1 MGMKIE
7 PATSG
12 RGRPRAFDLEQA
24 LDRAVEVFWRQ
35 GYEGT
40 SLTDLTEAMGINRPS
55 LYAAFGNKEELY
67 RKVLDRY
74 AEGPACHVL
83 QALQEP
89 TARRVVERLL
99 LGTIDL
105 LSCPSNPKGCLGV
118 HGALACGAESER
130 LRQEH
135 IARRTEAERSLCQ
148 RLERAQE
155 EGDLASNAV
164 PADLARYTSTICQ
177 GMSVQAA
184 SGASRSDLLKV
195 AELALKNWPG

>member
-1 MGMKIE
+1 MKID
-7 PATSG
+7 PAITG
-12 RGRPRAFDLEQA
+12 RGRPRAFDPDHA
-24 LDRAVEVFWRQ
+24 LDRAMEVFWRQ

-40 SLTDLTEAMGINRPS
+40 SLSDLTEAMGINRPS

-74 AEGPACHVL
+74 AEGPAQHVC

-89 TARRVVERLL
+89 NARRVVEKLL

-118 HGALACGAESER
+118 QGALACGAEGEP

-135 IARRTEAERSLCQ
+135 IVRRIEAEKALCQ
-148 RLERAQE
+148 RLERAKR
-155 EGDLASNAV
+155 EGDLPADAV
-164 PADLARYTSTICQ
+164 PADLARFVGTICQ

-184 SGASRSDLLKV
+184 SGASRADLLKI
-195 AELALKNWPG
+195 AELALKSWPA